1 MMDEI
6 KAWNTLN
13 NRAMSVV
20 AVAKVALEY
29 GGDMQVQDP
38 DAANSGL
45 SSSSKDINPLDKY
58 ERACFVSGGP

>member
-29 GGDMQVQDP
+29 GGDMQDP

-58 ERACFVSGGP
+58 ERV